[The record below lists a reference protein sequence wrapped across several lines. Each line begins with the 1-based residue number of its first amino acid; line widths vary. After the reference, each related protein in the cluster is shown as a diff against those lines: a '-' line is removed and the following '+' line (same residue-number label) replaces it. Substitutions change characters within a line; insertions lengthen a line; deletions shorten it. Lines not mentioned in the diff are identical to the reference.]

1 MDECIGMYRDVGEW
15 VRGKCAGILEGV
27 QEVVMGYIGRW
38 RCVLGGMRIRWALS
52 RIRKLKYRA
61 N

>member
-27 QEVVMGYIGRW
+27 KEVVMG
-38 RCVLGGMRIRWALS
+38 L
-52 RIRKLKYRA
+52 YR
-61 N
+61 